1 MKRLIFGA
9 IVALIL
15 AWPALAGAWQ
25 ELEHG
30 LWLGEFHAPV
40 PSPVGDSII
49 TILKI
54 DPASFTFHV
63 LMASEHGEPRTLERW
78 AEGHALVAAINGSMY
93 LPNHRTSTGLMRCGG
108 HLNNGTINARFGA
121 FFVTE
126 PRRENIA
133 RVQIVDRKLQDWRA
147 ALADYGCVVQNYR
160 IISLNEKNLWSQ
172 DGNIFSVSSVG
183 MDESGNVLFMHSRS
197 PFSVHDFA
205 KNLLLLPI
213 DIRNAMYVE
222 GGREAGLYVH
232 SKFMNRAWS
241 GSYSSLFFPSST
253 PKLHPLPNV
262 LGIRRK

>member
-1 MKRLIFGA
+1 MNRLVFGL
-9 IVALIL
+9 IVALALI
-15 AWPALAGAWQ
+15 WPALAEAWQ
-25 ELEHG
+25 ELEDG

-40 PSPVGDSII
+40 PSTVGDSII

-54 DPASFTFHV
+54 DPDNFTFEV
-63 LMASEHGEPRTLERW
+63 LMASEHGEPRTLEHW
-78 AEGHALVAAINGSMY
+78 TDDHGLVAAINGSMY
-93 LPNHRTSTGLMRCGG
+93 LPNHRTSTGLMRCAG

-121 FFVTE
+121 FFVSE
-126 PRRENIA
+126 PRREGIA
-133 RVQIVDRKLQDWRA
+133 GVQLVDRKLQDWRV
-147 ALADYGCVVQNYR
+147 ALENYGCVIQNYR
-160 IISLNEKNLWSQ
+160 MISLNGKNLWSQ
-172 DGNIFSVSSVG
+172 DGNTFSIASVG

-222 GGREAGLYVH
+222 GGREAGLYVR
-232 SKFMNRAWS
+232 SKFMTRAWS
-241 GSYSSLFFPSST
+241 GGYSSLFFPSGT